1 VSAIALALCLSINLT
16 CDQEMDQP
24 QQFQTTQS
32 LPAESG
38 HWPAPRS
45 KFLIDAPAAVSTAP
59 ATTSEPKVTA
69 RKLAARRVVGKK
81 AFTKK
86 VATQDPTAAKNS
98 AFVVGGFKREAQQG
112 VNERKLMLSK
122 RLRAYVRTPRMANEM
137 HG

>member
-69 RKLAARRVVGKK
+69 RKLPARRVVGKK

-86 VATQDPTAAKNS
+86 VATQDATAAKNS
-98 AFVVGGFKREAQQG
+98 AFVVQIRSASEKR
-112 VNERKLMLSK
+112 RIHHCIIMLKGLPSK
-122 RLRAYVRTPRMANEM
+122 QRAKWYL
-137 HG
+137 